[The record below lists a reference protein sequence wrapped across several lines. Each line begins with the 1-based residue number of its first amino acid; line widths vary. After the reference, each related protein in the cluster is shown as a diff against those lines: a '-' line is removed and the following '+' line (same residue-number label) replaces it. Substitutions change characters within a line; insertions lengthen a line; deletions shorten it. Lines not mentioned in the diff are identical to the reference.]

1 MLIFEGTKRWTIF
14 PPHVSPLLRPSY
26 RHGHDATFDADP
38 HRARDGGG
46 SGSGGGGGGGGSGDD
61 DGAPAAADEPPLL
74 RHLDRWE
81 VTLQPGELLFV
92 PAGAAHA
99 VRAPPPPPPSP
110 SSSHSGACPLRTAPV
125 LLARRQVS
133 NLSHTAAIS
142 ANFVDATNLQLFTE
156 ELSVA
161 ALQNPEAARLL
172 AQVQDP
178 AFPAAMDLQ
187 LADLPWAEF
196 KRSCDR

>member
-1 MLIFEGTKRWTIF
+1 MNTHVQVSLQLEPKRDQLYTLPCH
-14 PPHVSPLLRPSY
+14 PPP
-26 RHGHDATFDADP
+26 
-38 HRARDGGG
+38 
-46 SGSGGGGGGGGSGDD
+46 
-61 DGAPAAADEPPLL
+61 
-74 RHLDRWE
+74 
-81 VTLQPGELLFV
+81 TL
-92 PAGAAHA
+92 
-99 VRAPPPPPPSP
+99 VRA
-110 SSSHSGACPLRTAPV
+110 PLRTAPV

-178 AFPAAMDLQ
+178 AFPTAMDLQ